1 MPSGLCYN
9 ALERVEKLLTK
20 EALHLSIS
28 LSRGM
33 TSLALLS
40 TLAGVTTL
48 STFYLVGQSR
58 HAEAQTLPP
67 VTLATPLASTLLTA
81 DGFSDPIAAERRT
94 GTLKPRET
102 LIELVR
108 DLGAEPSDAASALR
122 AIYEAELVDPR
133 RVRAGLSISAHFRG
147 EGETAQL
154 TSLSL
159 SNEAGKQI
167 MSRRMSDG
175 SYRPMVLQASTTPVT
190 KRVSAK
196 IDTSIYEAAL
206 RGGAHDQQVVD
217 FASIFAYDLD
227 FQRDVHPGDEF
238 EMVYEE
244 IVDERGNFVRNGN
257 VIFAAINGK
266 ALNKSYYRFTPSD
279 DEMVDYFDTNGDAAT
294 KFLMKT
300 PINGARLSSNFGY
313 RRHPISGY
321 NKLHKGTDFAAPTGT
336 PVYAAGHGTIE
347 RASRYG
353 GYGNYVRIQHN
364 NGYETAYA
372 HLSRYGSGIRSG
384 RRVRQGDI
392 IGYVGSTGAST
403 GPHLHYEVLI
413 NGKHVNAMRLKLPT
427 GRKLVDTPEVMAE
440 FEKVRAEI
448 DALRINTGGM
458 TLVSATAE
466 EKPLIDTVS
475 TPPAP

>member
-1 MPSGLCYN
+1 MLSGLCY
-9 ALERVEKLLTK
+9 AVPDRVERILTK
-20 EALHLSIS
+20 EALQLSIS

-40 TLAGVTTL
+40 AMAGVTTV

-58 HAEAQTLPP
+58 KAEAQTLPP
-67 VTLATPLASTLLTA
+67 ITLATPLATTVLTA
-81 DGFSDPIAAERRT
+81 HDFTDPVAAERRV

-102 LIELVR
+102 LVELVQ
-108 DLGAEPSDAASALR
+108 DLGAGRADATLSLKAL
-122 AIYEAELVDPR
+122 YDAELIDPR
-133 RVRAGLSISAHFRG
+133 RVRAGMSVSAHFRG
-147 EGETAQL
+147 EGETVQL
-154 TSLSL
+154 ASLSM

-167 MSRRMSDG
+167 LSRRMPDG
-175 SYRPMVLQASTTPVT
+175 SFRPMLLQAQTAPVNRRIT
-190 KRVSAK
+190 AT

-206 RGGAHDQQVVD
+206 KEGAQDQQVVD
-217 FASIFAYDLD
+217 FASIFAFDLD
-227 FQRDVHPGDEF
+227 FQRDIHPGDEF

-244 IVDERGNFVRNGN
+244 IVDERGNHVRTGE
-257 VIFAAINGK
+257 VIYASINGK
-266 ALNKSYYRFTPSD
+266 ALDKAYYRFTPGD
-279 DEMVDYFDTNGDAAT
+279 DETTDYFDRNGDAAT

-300 PINGARLSSNFGY
+300 PINGARLSSNYGY

-321 NKLHKGTDFAAPTGT
+321 NKLHKGTDFAARSGT

-353 GYGNYVRIQHN
+353 GYGNYVRIQHK

-372 HLSRYGSGIRSG
+372 HLSRYGPGIRSG

-413 NGKHVNAMRLKLPT
+413 GGKHVNAMTLKLPT
-427 GRKLVDTPEVMAE
+427 GRKLAESPDIMAAFDEVRTQIDAI
-440 FEKVRAEI
+440 RAE
-448 DALRINTGGM
+448 GGVA
-458 TLVSATAE
+458 LVSAPAE
-466 EKPLIDTVS
+466 DPLIDSMDV
-475 TPPAP
+475 PPAP